1 MLKGREGFRFNL
13 DIVITIIVV
22 IWEEKGGFTVKK
34 ISLLG
39 ATGSIGLQTIDILQ
53 AHPDSF
59 QLVAFSSGRNMEKT
73 REIIHVLKRKPELV
87 SVQKEE
93 DARTL
98 AAEFPEISFT
108 YGSKGLVEVA
118 THSSATVLVNAVL
131 GSVGLEATL
140 AAIQKG
146 KTIAI
151 ANKETLVTAG
161 HLVMAEAK
169 KYNVPILPV
178 DSEHS
183 AIFQSMNGENPKQ
196 IERIILTASGGSFR
210 DKTREELRG
219 VTVEDALNHPNWSMG
234 AKITID
240 SATMMNKGLE
250 VIEAHVL
257 FNMPYDKIN
266 VLLHRESIIHSMVEY
281 HDTSVIAQL
290 GTPDMRVP
298 IQYALSYPD
307 RLPLIGGKRLNLAEI
322 GQLHFKEVDF
332 DRFRALKLAYEAGRT
347 GGTILTAMNAA
358 NEAAVAAFLQ
368 GKIQFLQIEEIIE
381 RVMNEHQNSLL
392 PDLETILHVDI
403 ETRKIVQG
411 MVR

>member
-1 MLKGREGFRFNL
+1 MN
-13 DIVITIIVV
+13 VNVV
-22 IWEEKGGFTVKK
+22 FHLLERKRGQFVVKK

-39 ATGSIGLQTIDILQ
+39 ATGSIGWQTYDILKEQ
-53 AHPDSF
+53 RNDF
-59 QLVAFSSGRNMEKT
+59 QLVAFSSGKNIEKT
-73 REIIHVLKRKPELV
+73 REMIETLKPELV
-87 SVQKEE
+87 SVQLEE

-98 AAEFPEISFT
+98 AREYPQIQFSF
-108 YGSKGLVEVA
+108 GEKGLVEVA
-118 THSSATVLVNAVL
+118 IHPDSTVLVNAVL
-131 GSVGLEATL
+131 GSVGLESTL
-140 AAIQKG
+140 AAIRMG
-146 KTIAI
+146 KTVAI

-169 KYNVPILPV
+169 KYNAKILPV

-183 AIFQSMNGENPKQ
+183 AIFQSMNGENPKNV
-196 IERIILTASGGSFR
+196 ERLIITASGGSFR
-210 DKTREELRG
+210 DKSRAELKH
-219 VTVEDALNHPNWSMG
+219 VTVADALNHPNWSMG

-257 FNMPYDKIN
+257 FDMPYDKID
-266 VLLHRESIIHSMVEY
+266 VLLHRESIIHSLVEY

-307 RLPLIGGKRLNLAEI
+307 RMPLHNGQRLNLAQI
-322 GQLHFKEVDF
+322 GQLHFQEMDF
-332 DRFRALKLAYEAGRT
+332 ERYPALRLAYEAGRT

-368 GKIQFLQIEEIIE
+368 GKITFLEIDETIE
-381 RVMNEHQNSLL
+381 RVMQAHNNILV
-392 PDLETILHVDI
+392 PDLQTILQVDG
-403 ETRKIVQG
+403 ETRKTVLD
-411 MVR
+411 MVK

>member
-1 MLKGREGFRFNL
+1 M
-13 DIVITIIVV
+13 
-22 IWEEKGGFTVKK
+22 KK

-39 ATGSIGLQTIDILQ
+39 ATGSIGWQTYDILKEQ
-53 AHPDSF
+53 RDAF
-59 QLVAFSSGRNMEKT
+59 QLVAFSSGKNIEKT
-73 REIIHVLKRKPELV
+73 REMIETLKPELV
-87 SVQKEE
+87 SVQLEE
-93 DARTL
+93 DARDL
-98 AAEFPEISFT
+98 AKDYPEIQFT
-108 YGSKGLVEVA
+108 FGAKGLVEVA
-118 THSSATVLVNAVL
+118 THPDSTVLVNAVL
-131 GSVGLEATL
+131 GSVGLESTL
-140 AAIQKG
+140 AAIRMG

-169 KYNVPILPV
+169 KYKATILPV

-183 AIFQSMNGENPKQ
+183 AIFQSMNGENPKN
-196 IERIILTASGGSFR
+196 IERLIITASGGSFR
-210 DKTREELRG
+210 DKTRDQLQH
-219 VTVEDALNHPNWSMG
+219 VTVADALNHPNWSMG

-257 FNMPYDKIN
+257 FDMPYDKID
-266 VLLHRESIIHSMVEY
+266 VLLHRESIIHSLVEY

-307 RLPLIGGKRLNLAEI
+307 RIPLHNGQRLNLAQI
-322 GQLHFKEVDF
+322 GQLHFQDMDF
-332 DRFRALKLAYEAGRT
+332 ERYPALRLAYEAGRT

-368 GKIQFLQIEEIIE
+368 GKITFLEIDETIE
-381 RVMNEHQNSLL
+381 RVMHAHQNIAV
-392 PDLETILHVDI
+392 PDLQTILHVDS
-403 ETRKIVQG
+403 ETRKIVLD
-411 MVR
+411 MVK

>member
-1 MLKGREGFRFNL
+1 M
-13 DIVITIIVV
+13 
-22 IWEEKGGFTVKK
+22 KK

-39 ATGSIGLQTIDILQ
+39 ATGSIGWQTYDILKDQ
-53 AHPDSF
+53 RDAF
-59 QLVAFSSGRNMEKT
+59 QLVAFSSGRNIEKT
-73 REIIHVLKRKPELV
+73 REMIETLKPELV
-87 SVQKEE
+87 SVQLEE
-93 DARTL
+93 DACSL
-98 AAEFPEISFT
+98 AKEYPQIQFT
-108 YGSKGLVEVA
+108 FGAKGLVEVA
-118 THSSATVLVNAVL
+118 THPESTVLVNAVL
-131 GSVGLEATL
+131 GSVGLESTL
-140 AAIQKG
+140 AAIRMG

-169 KYNVPILPV
+169 KHKATILPV

-183 AIFQSMNGENPKQ
+183 AIFQSMNGENPKN
-196 IERIILTASGGSFR
+196 IERLIITASGGSFR
-210 DKTREELRG
+210 DKTRDQLKH
-219 VTVEDALNHPNWSMG
+219 VTVADALNHPNWSMG

-257 FNMPYDKIN
+257 FDMPYDKID
-266 VLLHRESIIHSMVEY
+266 VLLHRESIIHSLVEY

-307 RLPLIGGKRLNLAEI
+307 RIPLHNGQRLNLAQI
-322 GQLHFKEVDF
+322 GQLHFQEMDF
-332 DRFRALKLAYEAGRT
+332 ERYPALRLAYEAGRM

-368 GKIQFLQIEEIIE
+368 GKVTFLEIDETIE
-381 RVMNEHQNSLL
+381 RVMQAHQNIAV
-392 PDLETILHVDI
+392 PDLQTILHVDS
-403 ETRKIVQG
+403 ETRKIVLD
-411 MVR
+411 MVK